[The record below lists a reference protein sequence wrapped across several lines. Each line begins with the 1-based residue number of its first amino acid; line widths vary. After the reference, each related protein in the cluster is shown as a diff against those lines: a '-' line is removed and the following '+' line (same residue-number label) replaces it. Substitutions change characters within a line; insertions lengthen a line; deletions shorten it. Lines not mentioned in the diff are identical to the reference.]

1 MNKDLQRVAFRSG
14 FYIDGPVNKRGQR
27 KAEYIAMR
35 VAVPCKPIEI
45 QEITW
50 PEDEVK
56 EKPGF
61 MKILANMVAP
71 SSKSKIEPQQSPK
84 LPAPTESDIT
94 KTLTEYHVVDFR
106 IPVKK
111 DKEGF
116 LVFDKNRLL
125 GLEGVAT
132 HSTFSISIDKVMCF
146 ANPHSIYSQGE
157 GELLPRL
164 PEQDSGLLSLLN
176 SVLFSTSDGV
186 SMSDIVALR
195 PIEKFLDDHQIN
207 FNGFGNPVLKTG
219 IDLGNLDSDTKS
231 YSQPKDR
238 CRGVAENT
246 DQYKFKSKWATPPVA
261 EYRKSRWADNPEP
274 SYHDDEKILL
284 RHFHDQN
291 RRENR
296 SGSVSLMSVFNNA
309 GLNKFERSQGFV
321 RDHSTVSR
329 MDLRLERDK

>member
-14 FYIDGPVNKRGQR
+14 FYVDGPVDKKGNR

-35 VAVPCKPIEI
+35 VALPCKPIEI

-71 SSKSKIEPQQSPK
+71 PSKSKIEPQQSPK

-94 KTLTEYHVVDFR
+94 KTPTEYHVVDFR

-116 LVFDKNRLL
+116 LVFDKDRLL
-125 GLEGVAT
+125 GLEGIAT
-132 HSTFSISIDKVMCF
+132 HSTFSLSVHGVMRF
-146 ANPHSIYSQGE
+146 ANPKFEHSMEEQ
-157 GELLPRL
+157 ELLPRL
-164 PEQDSGLLSLLN
+164 PEQDDALLN
-176 SVLFSTSDGV
+176 VLTSVVFSTSDGV
-186 SMSDIVALR
+186 SMSDILRLR
-195 PIEKFLDDHQIN
+195 PIETFLDDHKIN
-207 FNGFGNPVLKTG
+207 FNGFGDPILKTG
-219 IDLGNLDSDTKS
+219 IDLGNLGSETMS
-231 YSQPKDR
+231 YSQPQDH
-238 CRGVAENT
+238 CRGKAENA

-296 SGSVSLMSVFNNA
+296 SGSVSLTSVFNNA
-309 GLNKFERSQGFV
+309 GLDKFERSQEPV
-321 RDHSTVSR
+321 RRRSSSR
-329 MDLRLERDK
+329 GPSFIPSSK